1 MPVNARICLLALVA
15 VSIGISAAAAAEE
28 TPRAFLERLYAAY
41 GPHGKGNNFSYPQAR
56 AIVDASL
63 LALLKHDQVMSKG
76 EVGALDGDPVCQ
88 CQDWGAF
95 KVLSIRSEATAPDHA
110 TGDVA
115 FSNTGQK
122 QSVHYDLVL
131 VNGGWKI
138 HDLSSKD
145 TPSLQG
151 YLRNYKY

>member
-1 MPVNARICLLALVA
+1 MNCRIWSLATIVA
-15 VSIGISAAAAAEE
+15 LSSSALAAMAGE
-28 TPRAFLERLYAAY
+28 TPDAFLHRLYSAY
-41 GPHGKGNNFSYPQAR
+41 AQHGKGNNFAWPDAR

-63 LALLKHDQVMSKG
+63 LALLHHDQIMSKG
-76 EVGALDGDPVCQ
+76 EVGAMDGDPVCQ
-88 CQDWGAF
+88 CQDWDAF
-95 KVLSIRSEATAPDHA
+95 KVLSIRTQEKAPGHA

-131 VNGGWKI
+131 ENGGWKI
-138 HDLSSKD
+138 HDISSHD
-145 TPSLQG
+145 TPSLQA